1 MCDEAIPIVELPKKI
16 QDKRVFGVICGI
28 EPEGEINVSF
38 GHISVKNKRADKE
51 DRKLI
56 INSSG
61 NGYIA
66 CT

>member
-1 MCDEAIPIVELPKKI
+1 MIKFSDKEK
-16 QDKRVFGVICGI
+16 DKRVFGVIAGI
-28 EPEGEINVSF
+28 EPEGEINVGF
-38 GHISVKNKRADKE
+38 GHLKVKNTNAKKE

-66 CT
+66 CTK